1 MEAARKRLGRFS
13 SRLRAVWFVVRLEYI
28 CCVSS
33 LAVSHDAS
41 AHLLETLQLELRLVL
56 VCGRLLHLYE
66 LNCLLM
72 GLRLLRGREAL
83 ALLLLIS
90 I

>member
-1 MEAARKRLGRFS
+1 M
-13 SRLRAVWFVVRLEYI
+13 WFVVRLEYI

-33 LAVSHDAS
+33 LAVGHDAS

-56 VCGRLLHLYE
+56 ARRRLLHLYE

-83 ALLLLIS
+83 ALLLLLEVKS
-90 I
+90 A